1 MTRATLATASTTT
14 PLKRR
19 RQPEEVRARILA
31 AALTCFAKSGFD
43 GTSVL
48 EVARMATVSV
58 PLLIY
63 HFQSKEKLWQ
73 STVEVAVNQFE
84 LRLDALN
91 ADSAL
96 SATEKL
102 RQIILALVQVHN
114 EFPEFR
120 RLMSHESHEV
130 THRLTWL
137 CERFAKR
144 HQEAMTTIICAAQ
157 REGNVHPVAPE
168 RLSHAIVAMATIT
181 SQAAELQE
189 ISGHDLFSEEET
201 QKTIDTIN
209 SLVFIR
215 H

>member
-1 MTRATLATASTTT
+1 MTNATPAVGRTAT
-14 PLKRR
+14 PGKRR

-31 AALTCFAKSGFD
+31 AALTCFSRSGFD

-48 EVARMATVSV
+48 QIARMAAVSV
-58 PLLIY
+58 PLVIY

-73 STVEVAVNQFE
+73 TAVEEAVSQFE
-84 LRLDALN
+84 QRLDALN

-114 EFPEFR
+114 EFPEFH
-120 RLMSHESHEV
+120 RLMSQESHEV

-144 HQEAMTTIICAAQ
+144 HLEAMTTIICAAQ
-157 REGNVHPVAPE
+157 AEGNVHPVAPE

-181 SQAAELQE
+181 SQAAELQA
-189 ISGHDLFSEEET
+189 ISGHDLFREEET

-209 SLVFIR
+209 SLVFINR
-215 H
+215 